1 MTFLKP
7 LIDRKIVRNDSEVF
21 LVDQEG
27 SEFPVKR
34 LGTRTIIYNSK
45 MLDMLKYV
53 KNLRGYG
60 VNVIRLDL
68 SLNNE
73 IGIKEIVGAYKD
85 AIAGEEGKLS
95 TRGVEYTTGHYFKG
109 V

>member
-1 MTFLKP
+1 MLITENDLLKP

-53 KNLRGYG
+53 KNLRGY
-60 VNVIRLDL
+60 R
-68 SLNNE
+68 
-73 IGIKEIVGAYKD
+73 
-85 AIAGEEGKLS
+85 GECYS
-95 TRGVEYTTGHYFKG
+95 A
-109 V
+109 